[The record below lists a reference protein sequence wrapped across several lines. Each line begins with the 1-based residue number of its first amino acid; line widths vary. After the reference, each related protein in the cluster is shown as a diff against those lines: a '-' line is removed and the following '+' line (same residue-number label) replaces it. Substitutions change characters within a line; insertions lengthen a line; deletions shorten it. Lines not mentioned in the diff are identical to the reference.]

1 MYKLFKQYGLSSNS
15 IKMIAAIAMLLDHFS
30 KVFEPFSA
38 PEYIPYGFYFN
49 QILEM
54 IGRIAFPIFAYFV
67 AVGCLKTHNI
77 KKYIVR
83 LFIITIISEFC
94 YDFAFS
100 LRNYLRYNGT
110 IDTSG
115 FQDKIYFFESGIQN
129 VCLGFWLSVVAI
141 YCLQSY
147 KINYNKN
154 GKILLFIQ
162 WTFLYII
169 AALNQCDYWQTV
181 IPFILILYFVSTNK
195 SRLIIVG
202 IWCAIE
208 YLFVP
213 QFNSIPII
221 NLPIQ
226 SIFYTIASSISIII
240 LYLYNGKK
248 GNKIIKKHFFYCFYP
263 AHLLLLGIIRELIIA
278 FS

>member
-1 MYKLFKQYGLSSNS
+1 MNNLSKKYGLSSNS
-15 IKMIAAIAMLLDHFS
+15 IKMIAAIAMLIDHFS
-30 KVFEPFSA
+30 KVFKPFSA

-49 QILEM
+49 RTLEL

-77 KKYIVR
+77 KKYIFR

-110 IDTSG
+110 ISSTG
-115 FQDKIYFFESGIQN
+115 FSDKIYFFESGIQN
-129 VCLGFWLSVVAI
+129 VCLGFLLSVIAI
-141 YCLQSY
+141 YCLQKY
-147 KINYNKN
+147 KANSNKN
-154 GKILLFIQ
+154 RKILLFIQ
-162 WTFLYII
+162 WIFLYII
-169 AALNQCDYWQTV
+169 AALNQCDYWQTIV
-181 IPFILILYFVSTNK
+181 PFILILYVVSTNK
-195 SRLIIVG
+195 SRLVVVG

-213 QFNSIPII
+213 QFNSIPIM
-221 NLPIQ
+221 NSPIE
-226 SIFYTIASSISIII
+226 SIFYTIASAISIII
-240 LYLYNGKK
+240 LSLYTGEK
-248 GNKIIKKHFFYCFYP
+248 GNKTIKKYFFYCFYP
-263 AHLLLLGIIRELIIA
+263 VHLFLLGIIRELIIV